1 MAGIKEINGVKKAS
15 VKNVGGISMG
25 TIGGIGAGN
34 IIGLPRAFCWTVKY
48 AENSSNNWLLTHTAS
63 GFNPADPTAQVPGEN
78 NYAPSSSW
86 MAYWQ
91 GGYGGGGMSAQTF
104 GVDNS
109 GIYWWGAVRYN
120 DVGRCFMHG
129 TSSQIIDGNA
139 DPVEAHGVWPNDAT
153 MSNSRW
159 QEYVIYGELDKV
171 WIVGKGSKNVESMA
185 VSYSDPKQ
193 ANDQMSWTSITNL
206 QGSSNTNKCQPVY
219 CGGRKYAALQ
229 GNNFFLNNG
238 ATSSSVSTQSDWV
251 QKTDPGTASDDVNW
265 MAYGAHPDHPDG
277 VFVVL
282 GGGSQE
288 IKISLDNGANWSDA
302 TVGSGGTAR
311 EMTSVCYDTRRKQ
324 FIAVGVFGRILTSS
338 ASDPTQWAVAGNNS
352 DYNGDAGN
360 THYGVRT
367 DGYNVVI
374 TGLNVIKISTGSL
387 EVFETI
393 PNATTQTSGKTFPS
407 TADSYFMFGA
417 TPGQIRAI

>member
-1 MAGIKEINGVKKAS
+1 MAVKEVNGVSRHAIKS
-15 VKNVGGISMG
+15 INDNNMG
-25 TIGGIGAGN
+25 TIKAVGSDPATV
-34 IIGLPRAFCWTVKY
+34 LDRAMCWTVKY
-48 AENSSNNWLLTHTAS
+48 ADGSSNNWLLTHTAS
-63 GFNPADPTAQVPGEN
+63 GFDPANPTAQLDT

-86 MAYWQ
+86 AAFWQ

-104 GVDNS
+104 GEDSQGN
-109 GIYWWGAVRYN
+109 YWWGAVRYN
-120 DVGRCFMHG
+120 DVGRCFMHDTG
-129 TSSQIIDGNA
+129 TLVVDGN
-139 DPVEAHGVWPNDAT
+139 DDRIETHGVWPNDAT
-153 MSNSRW
+153 MTNSRW
-159 QEYVIYGELDKV
+159 QEYVIYGALDKV

-193 ANDQMSWTSITNL
+193 SNDQMSWTSISNL

-229 GNNFFLNNG
+229 GNNFFINTGTL
-238 ATSSSVSTQSDWV
+238 SSSVETAADWV
-251 QKTDPGTASDDVNW
+251 QQTDPGTATDDVNW
-265 MAYGAHPDHPDG
+265 MAYGEHPEHPEG

-288 IKISLDNGANWSDA
+288 IKISNDNGNSWSDA
-302 TVGSGGTAR
+302 TVHGGGTAR
-311 EMTSVCYDTRRKQ
+311 EMTSVCYDTRRRQ

-338 ASDPTQWAVAGNNS
+338 ASDVTKWAVAGGNS
-352 DYNGDAGN
+352 DHNGDAGN

-367 DGYNVVI
+367 DGYNVVV
-374 TGLNVIKISTGSL
+374 TGLNVIKVSTGSL

-393 PNATTQTSGKTFPS
+393 PNGSSQTSGQTLPS

-417 TPGQIRAI
+417 TPAVIRAI